1 MTVPSCPLCAT
12 RGGVLLTDDGRCRV
26 VLVEGDEAG
35 AFPGYCRVI
44 WHSHVREM
52 SDLTVADQRHVLDV
66 VLALERAIRK
76 VMVPDKINLAALGN
90 MTPHLHWHVIPR
102 WQDDSHFPDAIWA
115 SARREVPMRPR
126 PQVSVLQSALR
137 AELLRGEK
145 G

>member
-1 MTVPSCPLCAT
+1 MTAPACPLCAT

-26 VLVEGDEAG
+26 ILVEGDEAG

-52 SDLTVADQRHVLDV
+52 SDLTLADQRHVLDV
-66 VLALERAIRK
+66 VLALERALRK
-76 VMVPDKINLAALGN
+76 VMVPDKVNLAALGN

-115 SARREVPMRPR
+115 AARREVPMRAR

>member
-1 MTVPSCPLCAT
+1 MTAPACPLCAT

-52 SDLTVADQRHVLDV
+52 SELTVADQRHVLDV

-115 SARREVPMRPR
+115 PARRDVPMRPR

-137 AELLRGEK
+137 AELLRVEK